1 MVGWH
6 HQLKGHE
13 SGQTPRDGEGPG
25 SLACC
30 SPWGCKESD
39 MTECLDNNT
48 KFVYLVY
55 FCLCWV
61 FIAARRLSLAV
72 LSRAYSLSRC
82 SAQASCGGWLPLLW
96 STGSRAQPQQLWG
109 TGLAA
114 PRYVGGAIIPQRS
127 FMGQWETDIGVPIGA
142 VVKLRHQD
150 PGH

>member
-96 STGSRAQPQQLWG
+96 STGSRAQPQ
-109 TGLAA
+109 
-114 PRYVGGAIIPQRS
+114 
-127 FMGQWETDIGVPIGA
+127 
-142 VVKLRHQD
+142 
-150 PGH
+150 